1 MYSDEEAAALYDVL
15 NTWGPSD
22 DFYLALVM
30 DANSV
35 LDVGCGT
42 GALLH
47 RAREVGHAGR
57 LCGVD
62 PDRVMLGVARR
73 RTDIEWEAGTAA
85 SMAWD
90 SEFDL
95 AS

>member
-1 MYSDEEAAALYDVL
+1 MYSDAEAAALYDVL

-30 DANSV
+30 GANLV

-47 RAREVGHAGR
+47 RARQCGHAGR
-57 LCGVD
+57 LRGVD
-62 PDRVMLGVARR
+62 PDPAMLGVAPRR
-73 RTDIEWEAGTAA
+73 ALR
-85 SMAWD
+85 
-90 SEFDL
+90 
-95 AS
+95 